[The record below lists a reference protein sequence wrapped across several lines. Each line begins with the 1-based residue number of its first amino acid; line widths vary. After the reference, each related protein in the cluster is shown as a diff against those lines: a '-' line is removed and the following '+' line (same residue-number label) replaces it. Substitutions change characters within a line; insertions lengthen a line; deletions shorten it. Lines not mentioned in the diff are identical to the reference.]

1 MSFLPKW
8 QRLAP
13 WTRSRVSLWRRA
25 RKLLSNLS
33 AYCPVGALQI
43 NFQIQIQILC
53 VSLSQTVRE
62 KNYAEFFFSN
72 VFADKFSA
80 FSLSRTLREKKAEH

>member
-1 MSFLPKW
+1 MSFLPLW

-25 RKLLSNLS
+25 RKLMSNLS

-43 NFQIQIQILC
+43 NFQIQKDIVSQLVEKFYGRAILPGR
-53 VSLSQTVRE
+53 L
-62 KNYAEFFFSN
+62 
-72 VFADKFSA
+72 
-80 FSLSRTLREKKAEH
+80 